1 MERGGV
7 LTAKNSVTLPLRSHF
22 IKQKKGGAERGAC
35 SGPGLQVEPEQEVR
49 LSQLSI
55 QRIPCKSITCK
66 KKSRVQRFV
75 TAPLEQ
81 DEGKRQ
87 DTTLLVLLLI
97 GMWPGDSNDS
107 VDA

>member
-1 MERGGV
+1 MKHKRKSTLALALPSRGLALVYGE
-7 LTAKNSVTLPLRSHF
+7 
-22 IKQKKGGAERGAC
+22 GGAERGAC
-35 SGPGLQVEPEQEVR
+35 SGSGLQVEPEQEVR